1 MKVCKPRFFDDF
13 RCTAGACADNC
24 CIGWE
29 IDVDPASRRRYAQVP
44 GPLGER
50 LRRGLV
56 TDADGAHFALDG
68 RGRCALLDADN
79 LCAVQRALG
88 HEALCEICREHP
100 RFTEWFG
107 AWRETGVGLCCE
119 EACRLLLQD
128 PAPLTF
134 LVSEDDAPAEEPP
147 CEEALLSRL
156 VSARRSLCAVLQDR
170 ALPLDARLRRVLA
183 AARALQDELD
193 GFAPADCPPEAERL
207 PGEAELLPL
216 LASLAPIDADWTR
229 RLAAR
234 GDAAP
239 CPDWVFEHA
248 AVYLLFRWFLKCA
261 YDGDALGKARL
272 LVLFVC
278 AARALLARGAF
289 QSPQEALRLLS
300 KEIEYAQENVDR
312 LADFPL

>member
-88 HEALCEICREHP
+88 PEALCEICREHP

-128 PAPLTF
+128 SAPLTF

-183 AARALQDELD
+183 AARALQDL
-193 GFAPADCPPEAERL
+193 
-207 PGEAELLPL
+207 
-216 LASLAPIDADWTR
+216 SLI
-229 RLAAR
+229 
-234 GDAAP
+234 
-239 CPDWVFEHA
+239 H
-248 AVYLLFRWFLKCA
+248 
-261 YDGDALGKARL
+261 
-272 LVLFVC
+272 
-278 AARALLARGAF
+278 
-289 QSPQEALRLLS
+289 
-300 KEIEYAQENVDR
+300 I
-312 LADFPL
+312 